1 MITPGMYLQDRYEIL
16 EQIGSGGMS
25 FVFKAKDAI
34 LDRFVAIKVIKTE
47 YAQDTTYLTKFKAEA
62 QSAAALEHPN
72 IVNIYD
78 VGTDN
83 GEYFIVME
91 YIEGITLK
99 TYIEKKGKLTFKEAT
114 SIGIQV
120 SRGIE
125 AAHNKGIVHRD
136 IKPQNIMISSEGKVK
151 VTDFGIARATTGN
164 TVSNE
169 AMGSV
174 HYISPEQA
182 RNGYVD
188 QKSDIYSLGI
198 VMFEMLTGHVPFDG
212 DNAVS
217 VAIQHLQQ
225 DLPDIRSMS
234 PETPISII
242 GIIKKCTQKSPD
254 KRYQV
259 LADLIL
265 DLKKALMSPNEN
277 IVVSADTIQ
286 ETKAIS
292 AEEMEEI
299 RNKTNKDIEAK
310 MPKKPITI
318 DDEDDDDEDDDDE
331 NPRKKKRGL
340 FAIFDDDFDDDDDDE
355 DDDDDDYDD
364 DDDDDD
370 DDDGFMNPTLEKVIT
385 ALGII
390 AGIAI
395 LVLVV
400 YLILNVAGIIGGD
413 KESEIPP
420 VEETV
425 EETVEPE
432 DTMSEKV
439 EMVNVVGLS
448 VEEAQ
453 KKLADMGLN
462 LKVQGQVTSETV
474 EEGLIAEQS
483 AEVGE
488 VLEAKTTIY
497 VMTSSGTGQIAVPNV
512 VGYSESKAVS
522 ALSDAGFNFTRSY
535 SYSNSV
541 ASGYVISQSP
551 AEDSLASKGDT
562 IAIVVSQGPESIAV
576 PDVSGLTQEEANK
589 KITDAGLSV
598 GTVTTESNDTIES
611 GKVISS
617 SPSKGAS
624 VEKGAKISLV
634 VSTGA
639 SYYSYNR
646 TITAEEMTLTGCQK
660 VSVKIY
666 DANDNL
672 LTEGTVKAGS
682 TITIQNI
689 KTETGYMNV
698 EGDTGAV
705 DQNGSPIYFTN
716 KEKLTFT
723 KQNGAV
729 LTNGTT
735 N

>member
-576 PDVSGLTQEEANK
+576 PDVSGLSQEEANK